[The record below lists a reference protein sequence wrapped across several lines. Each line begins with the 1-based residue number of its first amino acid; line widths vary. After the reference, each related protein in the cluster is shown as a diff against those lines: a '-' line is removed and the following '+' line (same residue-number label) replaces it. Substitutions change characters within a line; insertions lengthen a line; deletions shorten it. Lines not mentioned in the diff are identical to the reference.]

1 MCKSDLAQKEEGDMD
16 WILDQSLVDLGIETV
31 VIGVAKQVD
40 PQAPLSTDFLSKKK
54 EMEAWTLN
62 CDLSSVKEEA
72 VVQGY
77 MDLLKEVGRSVKK
90 NPPTILALI
99 KNIQSRGFLPTINSV
114 IDIYNVEC
122 LRSFLAIGG
131 HDLDKIQGPIEF
143 TVSQKEDIFLPI
155 LSTEKKVSETDP
167 VYRDCQGVLAW
178 LDVRDSEHYKFEDQ
192 TRNAI
197 FIIQG
202 NRETSVAMRLEAL
215 ERIHQDLTSCMP
227 NVRFEKLL
235 VTTSGTTQ
243 VL

>member
-1 MCKSDLAQKEEGDMD
+1 MD
-16 WILDQSLVDLGIETV
+16 WILNQSLVDLGIETV

-40 PQAPLSTDFLSKKK
+40 PQAPLSADFLYKKK
-54 EMEAWTLN
+54 EMEAWALN

-77 MDLLKEVGRSVKK
+77 IDLLKEVGRSVKK

-143 TVSQKEDIFLPI
+143 TISQREDTFLPI
-155 LSTEKKVSETDP
+155 LSTEKHVSETDP
-167 VYRDCQGVLAW
+167 VYRDCQGILAW
-178 LDVRDSEHYKFEDQ
+178 LDVRDSEYYKFEDQ

-215 ERIHQDLTSCMP
+215 ERIHQDLASCMP
-227 NVRFEKLL
+227 DLEFEKYL
-235 VTTSGTTQ
+235 VTTSEAIP
-243 VL
+243 VP

>member
-1 MCKSDLAQKEEGDMD
+1 MD
-16 WILDQSLVDLGIETV
+16 YKLDQSLVNLGIETV
-31 VIGVAKQVD
+31 VIGIARGVN
-40 PQAPLSTDFLSKKK
+40 PQAPLSSTFLAKKK
-54 EMEAWTLN
+54 EMEAWALN

-77 MDLLKEVGRSVKK
+77 MELLKEVGRSVKK

-178 LDVRDSEHYKFEDQ
+178 LDVRDSEYYKFEDQ

-202 NRETSVAMRLEAL
+202 NRATSVEMRLEAL
-215 ERIHQDLTSCMP
+215 DRIREDLASCMP

>member
-1 MCKSDLAQKEEGDMD
+1 MD
-16 WILDQSLVDLGIETV
+16 YKLDQSLANLGIETV
-31 VIGVAKQVD
+31 VIGIARGVN
-40 PQAPLSTDFLSKKK
+40 PQAPLSSTFLAKKK
-54 EMEAWTLN
+54 EMEAWALN

-77 MDLLKEVGRSVKK
+77 MDLLKEAGRSVKK

-178 LDVRDSEHYKFEDQ
+178 LDVRDSEYYKFEDQ
-192 TRNAI
+192 TRYAI

-202 NRETSVAMRLEAL
+202 NRATSVEMRLEAL
-215 ERIHQDLTSCMP
+215 DRIREDLASCMP

>member
-1 MCKSDLAQKEEGDMD
+1 MD
-16 WILDQSLVDLGIETV
+16 YKLDQSLANLGIETV
-31 VIGVAKQVD
+31 VIGIARGVN
-40 PQAPLSTDFLSKKK
+40 PQAPLSSTFLAKKK
-54 EMEAWTLN
+54 EMEAWALECN
-62 CDLSSVKEEA
+62 LSLVKQSP

-77 MDLLKEVGRSVKK
+77 IDLLKEVGRSVKK

-143 TVSQKEDIFLPI
+143 TISQREDTFLPI
-155 LSTEKKVSETDP
+155 LSTEKHVSETDP
-167 VYRDCQGVLAW
+167 VYRDCQGILAW
-178 LDVRDSEHYKFEDQ
+178 LDVRDSEYYKFEDQ

-215 ERIHQDLTSCMP
+215 ERIHQDLASCMP
-227 NVRFEKLL
+227 DLEFEKYL
-235 VTTSGTTQ
+235 VTTSETIP
-243 VL
+243 VP

>member
-1 MCKSDLAQKEEGDMD
+1 MD
-16 WILDQSLVDLGIETV
+16 YKLDQSLANLGIETV
-31 VIGVAKQVD
+31 VIGIARGVN
-40 PQAPLSTDFLSKKK
+40 PQAPLSSTFLAKKK
-54 EMEAWTLN
+54 EMEAWALN

-77 MDLLKEVGRSVKK
+77 MELLKEVGRSVKK

-178 LDVRDSEHYKFEDQ
+178 LDVRDSEYYKFEDQ

-202 NRETSVAMRLEAL
+202 NRATSVEMRLEAL
-215 ERIHQDLTSCMP
+215 DRIREDLASCMP

>member
-1 MCKSDLAQKEEGDMD
+1 MD

-40 PQAPLSTDFLSKKK
+40 PQAPLSATFLAKKK
-54 EMEAWTLN
+54 EMETWALN

-215 ERIHQDLTSCMP
+215 ERIHQDLASCMP

>member
-1 MCKSDLAQKEEGDMD
+1 MD
-16 WILDQSLVDLGIETV
+16 WILNQSLVDLGVETV

-40 PQAPLSTDFLSKKK
+40 PQAPLSADFLSKKK
-54 EMEAWTLN
+54 EMEAWALN

-215 ERIHQDLTSCMP
+215 ERIHQDLASCMP

>member
-1 MCKSDLAQKEEGDMD
+1 MD

-40 PQAPLSTDFLSKKK
+40 PQAPLSADFLSKKK
-54 EMEAWTLN
+54 EMEAWALN

-77 MDLLKEVGRSVKK
+77 IDLLKEVGRSVKK

-143 TVSQKEDIFLPI
+143 TISQREDTFLPI
-155 LSTEKKVSETDP
+155 LSTEKHVSETDP
-167 VYRDCQGVLAW
+167 VYRDCQGILAW
-178 LDVRDSEHYKFEDQ
+178 LDVRDSEYYKFEDQ

-215 ERIHQDLTSCMP
+215 ERIHQDLASCMP
-227 NVRFEKLL
+227 DVRFEKLL

>member
-1 MCKSDLAQKEEGDMD
+1 MD
-16 WILDQSLVDLGIETV
+16 WILNQSLVDLGIETV

-40 PQAPLSTDFLSKKK
+40 PQAPLSADFLSKKK
-54 EMEAWTLN
+54 EMEAWALN

-77 MDLLKEVGRSVKK
+77 IDLLKEVGRSAKK

-167 VYRDCQGVLAW
+167 VYRDCQGILAW
-178 LDVRDSEHYKFEDQ
+178 LDVRDSEYYKFEDQ

-215 ERIHQDLTSCMP
+215 ERIHQDLASCMP

>member
-1 MCKSDLAQKEEGDMD
+1 MD
-16 WILDQSLVDLGIETV
+16 WILNQSLVDLGIETV

-40 PQAPLSTDFLSKKK
+40 PQAPLSATFLAKKK
-54 EMEAWTLN
+54 EMEAWALN

-77 MDLLKEVGRSVKK
+77 MELLKEVGRSVKK

-143 TVSQKEDIFLPI
+143 TISQREDTFLPI
-155 LSTEKKVSETDP
+155 LSTEKHVSETDP
-167 VYRDCQGVLAW
+167 VYRDCQGILAW
-178 LDVRDSEHYKFEDQ
+178 LDVRDSEYYKFEDQ

-215 ERIHQDLTSCMP
+215 ERIHQDLASCMP
-227 NVRFEKLL
+227 DLEFEKYL
-235 VTTSGTTQ
+235 VTTSEANL
-243 VL
+243 VP

>member
-1 MCKSDLAQKEEGDMD
+1 MD
-16 WILDQSLVDLGIETV
+16 YKLDQSLANLGIETV
-31 VIGVAKQVD
+31 VIGIARGVN
-40 PQAPLSTDFLSKKK
+40 PQAPLPSTFLAKKK
-54 EMEAWTLN
+54 EMEAWALECN
-62 CDLSSVKEEA
+62 LSLVKQSP

-77 MDLLKEVGRSVKK
+77 IDLLKEVGRSVKK

-143 TVSQKEDIFLPI
+143 TISQREDTFLPI
-155 LSTEKKVSETDP
+155 LSTEKHVSETDP
-167 VYRDCQGVLAW
+167 VYRDQEGIMAW
-178 LDVRDSEHYKFEDQ
+178 LDVRDGEGYKMEE
-192 TRNAI
+192 TSHNAL

-202 NRETSVAMRLEAL
+202 NRATSVEMRLEAL
-215 ERIHQDLTSCMP
+215 DRIHQDLASCMP

>member
-1 MCKSDLAQKEEGDMD
+1 MD

-40 PQAPLSTDFLSKKK
+40 PQAPLSADFLSKKK
-54 EMEAWTLN
+54 EMEAWALN
-62 CDLSSVKEEA
+62 CDISSVKEEA

-77 MDLLKEVGRSVKK
+77 IDLLKEVGRSVKK

-143 TVSQKEDIFLPI
+143 TISQREDTFLPI
-155 LSTEKKVSETDP
+155 LSTEKHVSETDP
-167 VYRDCQGVLAW
+167 VYRD
-178 LDVRDSEHYKFEDQ
+178 
-192 TRNAI
+192 
-197 FIIQG
+197 
-202 NRETSVAMRLEAL
+202 
-215 ERIHQDLTSCMP
+215 
-227 NVRFEKLL
+227 
-235 VTTSGTTQ
+235 
-243 VL
+243 

>member
-1 MCKSDLAQKEEGDMD
+1 MD
-16 WILDQSLVDLGIETV
+16 WILNQSLVDLGIETV
-31 VIGVAKQVD
+31 VIGVAKQVN
-40 PQAPLSTDFLSKKK
+40 PQAPLSEEFLAKKK
-54 EMEAWTLN
+54 EMEDWALN
-62 CDLSSVKEEA
+62 CDLSSVKEEP

-77 MDLLKEVGRSVKK
+77 LDLLKDVGRSVKK

-122 LRSFLAIGG
+122 LSSFLAIGG

-143 TVSQKEDIFLPI
+143 TISQREDSFLPI
-155 LSTEKKVSETDP
+155 LSTEKHVSESDP
-167 VYRDCQGVLAW
+167 VYRDQQGIMAW
-178 LDVRDSEHYKFEDQ
+178 LDVRDGERYKMEET
-192 TRNAI
+192 TRNVL

-202 NRETSVAMRLEAL
+202 NRATSVEMRLEAL
-215 ERIHQDLTSCMP
+215 DRIREDLASCMP

>member
-1 MCKSDLAQKEEGDMD
+1 MD

-40 PQAPLSTDFLSKKK
+40 PQAPLSATFLAKKK
-54 EMEAWTLN
+54 EMETWALN

-143 TVSQKEDIFLPI
+143 TISQREDTFLPI
-155 LSTEKKVSETDP
+155 LSTEKHVSETDP
-167 VYRDCQGVLAW
+167 VYRDCQGILAW
-178 LDVRDSEHYKFEDQ
+178 LDVRDSEYYKFEDQ

-215 ERIHQDLTSCMP
+215 ERIHQDLASCMP

>member
-1 MCKSDLAQKEEGDMD
+1 MD
-16 WILDQSLVDLGIETV
+16 YKLDQSLANLGIETV
-31 VIGVAKQVD
+31 VTGIARGVN
-40 PQAPLSTDFLSKKK
+40 PQAPLSSTFLAKKK
-54 EMEAWTLN
+54 EMEAWALECN
-62 CDLSSVKEEA
+62 LSLVKQSP

-77 MDLLKEVGRSVKK
+77 IDLLKEVGRSVKK

-131 HDLDKIQGPIEF
+131 HDLDKIQGPIEL
-143 TVSQKEDIFLPI
+143 TISQREDTFLPI
-155 LSTEKKVSETDP
+155 LSTEKHVSETDP
-167 VYRDCQGVLAW
+167 VYRDQEGIMAW
-178 LDVRDSEHYKFEDQ
+178 LDVRDGEGYKMEET
-192 TRNAI
+192 TRNAL

-202 NRETSVAMRLEAL
+202 NRATSVEMRLEAL
-215 ERIHQDLTSCMP
+215 DRIREDLASCMP

-235 VTTSGTTQ
+235 VTTSRTTQ

>member
-1 MCKSDLAQKEEGDMD
+1 
-16 WILDQSLVDLGIETV
+16 
-31 VIGVAKQVD
+31 
-40 PQAPLSTDFLSKKK
+40 
-54 EMEAWTLN
+54 MEAWALN

-143 TVSQKEDIFLPI
+143 TISQREDTFLPI
-155 LSTEKKVSETDP
+155 LSTEKHVSETDP
-167 VYRDCQGVLAW
+167 VYRDQEGIMAW
-178 LDVRDSEHYKFEDQ
+178 LDVRDGERYKMEET
-192 TRNAI
+192 TRNAL

-202 NRETSVAMRLEAL
+202 NRATSVEMRLEAL
-215 ERIHQDLTSCMP
+215 ERIHKDLASCMP
-227 NVRFEKLL
+227 DLQFEKFI
-235 VTTSGTTQ
+235 VTRNGVEPAT
-243 VL
+243 

>member
-1 MCKSDLAQKEEGDMD
+1 MD
-16 WILDQSLVDLGIETV
+16 WILNQSLVDLGVETV

-40 PQAPLSTDFLSKKK
+40 PQAPLSADFLSKKK
-54 EMEAWTLN
+54 EMEAWALN

-167 VYRDCQGVLAW
+167 VYRDCQGILAW
-178 LDVRDSEHYKFEDQ
+178 LDVRDSEYYKFEDQ

-215 ERIHQDLTSCMP
+215 ERIHQDLASCMP

>member
-1 MCKSDLAQKEEGDMD
+1 MD
-16 WILDQSLVDLGIETV
+16 WILNQSLVDLGIETV
-31 VIGVAKQVD
+31 VIGVAKQVN
-40 PQAPLSTDFLSKKK
+40 PQAPLSEEFLDKKK
-54 EMEAWTLN
+54 EMEDWALN
-62 CDLSSVKEEA
+62 CDLSSVKEEP

-77 MDLLKEVGRSVKK
+77 LDLLKDVGRSVKK

-122 LRSFLAIGG
+122 LSSFLAIGG

-143 TVSQKEDIFLPI
+143 TISQREDSFLPI
-155 LSTEKKVSETDP
+155 LSTEKHVSESDP
-167 VYRDCQGVLAW
+167 VYRDQQGIMAW
-178 LDVRDSEHYKFEDQ
+178 LDVRDGERYKMEET
-192 TRNAI
+192 TRNVL

-202 NRETSVAMRLEAL
+202 NRATSVEMRLEAL
-215 ERIHQDLTSCMP
+215 DRIHQDLASCMP

>member
-1 MCKSDLAQKEEGDMD
+1 MD
-16 WILDQSLVDLGIETV
+16 WILNQSLVDLGIETV
-31 VIGVAKQVD
+31 VIGVAKQVN
-40 PQAPLSTDFLSKKK
+40 PQAPLSADFLAKKK
-54 EMEAWTLN
+54 DMEAWALN
-62 CDLSSVKEEA
+62 CDLSSVKEEP

-77 MDLLKEVGRSVKK
+77 IDLLKEVGRSVKK

-122 LRSFLAIGG
+122 LSSFLAIGG

-143 TVSQKEDIFLPI
+143 TISQREDSFLPI
-155 LSTEKKVSETDP
+155 LSTEKHVSESDP
-167 VYRDCQGVLAW
+167 VYRDQQGIMAW
-178 LDVRDSEHYKFEDQ
+178 LDVRDGERYKMEE
-192 TRNAI
+192 TTCNVL

-202 NRETSVAMRLEAL
+202 NRATSVEMRLEAL
-215 ERIHQDLTSCMP
+215 DRIHQDLASCMP

>member
-1 MCKSDLAQKEEGDMD
+1 MD
-16 WILDQSLVDLGIETV
+16 YKLDQSLANLGIETV
-31 VIGVAKQVD
+31 VIGIARGVN
-40 PQAPLSTDFLSKKK
+40 PQAPLSSTFLAKKK
-54 EMEAWTLN
+54 EMEAWALN

-77 MDLLKEVGRSVKK
+77 IDLLKEVGRSVKK

-131 HDLDKIQGPIEF
+131 HDLDKIQGPIEL
-143 TVSQKEDIFLPI
+143 TISQREDTFLPI
-155 LSTEKKVSETDP
+155 LSTEKHVSETDP
-167 VYRDCQGVLAW
+167 VYRDQEGIMAW
-178 LDVRDSEHYKFEDQ
+178 LDVRDGEGYKMEET
-192 TRNAI
+192 TRNAL

-202 NRETSVAMRLEAL
+202 NRATSVEMRLEAL
-215 ERIHQDLTSCMP
+215 DRIHQDLASCMP

>member
-1 MCKSDLAQKEEGDMD
+1 MD

-40 PQAPLSTDFLSKKK
+40 PQAPLSATFLAKKK
-54 EMEAWTLN
+54 EMEAWALN

-167 VYRDCQGVLAW
+167 VYRDCQGILAW
-178 LDVRDSEHYKFEDQ
+178 LDVRDSEYYKFEDQ

-215 ERIHQDLTSCMP
+215 ERIHQDLASCMP